1 MTALPQYPDY
11 ERDYLRV
18 VDFLQNFEHDGI
30 RTYIQQLT
38 EISNRERRVLEVR
51 MDDIE
56 TYNADEEFTWNFK
69 HNTLRY
75 ISLVESAADDLLP
88 QSSARP
94 EPDIFDNIQG
104 QRLKKLQSTQ
114 REDLAAQNE
123 ELLAIDSGVPK
134 SLLRR
139 FDVLITPLASDPPR
153 RIRDIKANDIG
164 ALVKVNGIVTRAT
177 GIKPQVTVVTYVCE
191 LCGCEILQEVVGT
204 QFMPLLQC
212 SSQRCK
218 DNGSKGRLQMQS
230 RGSKFTKYQEIKLQ
244 ELPNQVQYSVLAQKQ
259 YLCTLYQVPVGH
271 IPRSIKI
278 RCHGEVTRS
287 CSPGDVI
294 VLSGVFLAVKTEG
307 FKSLK
312 SGLQAETYIEAF
324 KIERAKQNFTG
335 LETLEC
341 TRELMREVANDSDPF
356 SRLASSIAPEIYGH
370 EDVKK
375 ALLLQLVGGVSKS
388 LEDGMKIRGDI
399 NVLLMG
405 DPGVAKSQLY
415 NMQYF
420 LIYLSVPG

>member
-244 ELPNQVQYSVLAQKQ
+244 ELPNQVQ
-259 YLCTLYQVPVGH
+259 CTV
-271 IPRSIKI
+271 
-278 RCHGEVTRS
+278 
-287 CSPGDVI
+287 
-294 VLSGVFLAVKTEG
+294 
-307 FKSLK
+307 
-312 SGLQAETYIEAF
+312 
-324 KIERAKQNFTG
+324 
-335 LETLEC
+335 
-341 TRELMREVANDSDPF
+341 
-356 SRLASSIAPEIYGH
+356 
-370 EDVKK
+370 
-375 ALLLQLVGGVSKS
+375 VS
-388 LEDGMKIRGDI
+388 
-399 NVLLMG
+399 
-405 DPGVAKSQLY
+405 
-415 NMQYF
+415 
-420 LIYLSVPG
+420 